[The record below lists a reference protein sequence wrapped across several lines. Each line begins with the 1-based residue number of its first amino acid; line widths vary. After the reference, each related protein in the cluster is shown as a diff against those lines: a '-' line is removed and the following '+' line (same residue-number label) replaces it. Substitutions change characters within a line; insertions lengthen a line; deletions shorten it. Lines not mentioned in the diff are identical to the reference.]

1 MAMPSINAITVEK
14 GRTMGMGSVMGV
26 FNMAIS
32 LGLVTGSMSGGVI
45 DTTLGLVAVFRVA
58 ALSDWPASLYSMYL
72 CGEVP
77 GFRRN
82 HTPYILKG
90 LP

>member
-1 MAMPSINAITVEK
+1 VEK

-32 LGLVTGSMSGGVI
+32 LGLVAGSMSGGVI

-58 ALSDWPASLYSMYL
+58 ALL
-72 CGEVP
+72 
-77 GFRRN
+77 
-82 HTPYILKG
+82 G
-90 LP
+90 LAGIAIFNVFMWRSARLQA